1 MTEADL
7 EAAAPAL
14 ILAASAIVLMA
25 AALPRR
31 VRLRALAW
39 LGALLAV
46 VAATA
51 AIALGP
57 GPAGFTGTLARDGA
71 SVVLAALIAI
81 VTAANLALM
90 GADPRHARRAVGGD
104 VALVLFSASGAALMV
119 AATDLLVLFAGMA
132 LLSLPLY
139 VLTGRR
145 HGQAGL
151 RYLLLGAAIGAVTI
165 YGIALLYTATGESGY
180 ASLGRA
186 TRNPLYLAGLALALA
201 GLAFHAG
208 LLPFSVWAPATH
220 QTAPPAI
227 STHLAIVAKIAA
239 FGGLLRLIAATG
251 SGDAGLD
258 WEVSLAVL
266 AALTIA
272 VGALSAI
279 TERRVKRLLAYLA
292 MMQAGY
298 IAIAAAGQAAPA
310 AAFYLAVDAALI
322 GGAFAVLVTLPAD
335 DPSLDDLA
343 GLARQRPL
351 LVLGFGVLLMGLIGL
366 PPTAGFLAK
375 LYVFEAAARAQ
386 LLWLIV
392 VGALATVLSA
402 VACARLLLACF
413 APPRLDAIAP
423 ARARVATTLVLA
435 AAVVAI
441 AVGVVPG
448 PLLDAAQAVR
458 F

>member
-14 ILAASAIVLMA
+14 VLAASAIVLA
-25 AALPRR
+25 AAAFPGW

-39 LGALLAV
+39 LGALLAAL
-46 VAATA
+46 AATA

-57 GPAGFTGTLARDGA
+57 GPAGFTATLARDGA
-71 SVVLAALIAI
+71 SVFLAALIAI

-90 GADPRHARRAVGGD
+90 GADPRRARRAVGGD

-119 AATDLLVLFAGMA
+119 GATDLLVLFTGLA

-145 HGQAGL
+145 RGQAGL
-151 RYLLLGAAIGAVTI
+151 GYVLLGAAIGAVTI
-165 YGIALLYTATGESGY
+165 YGIALLYTATGETGY
-180 ASLGRA
+180 AGLGRA

-208 LLPFSVWAPATH
+208 LLPFSGWAPATH

-292 MMQAGY
+292 MTQAGY
-298 IAIAAAGQAAPA
+298 IAMAAAGQAAPA
-310 AAFYLAVDAALI
+310 VAFYLAVDAALMF
-322 GGAFAVLVTLPAD
+322 GAFAVLVSLPAD
-335 DPSLDDLA
+335 DPSLADLA

-351 LVLGFGVLLMGLIGL
+351 LVLGFGVLLLGLIGL

-375 LYVFEAAARAQ
+375 VYVFEAAARAQ

-392 VGALATVLSA
+392 LGTFATVLSA
-402 VACARLLLACF
+402 AACARLLLACF

-423 ARARVATTLVLA
+423 ARARVATTLLLA